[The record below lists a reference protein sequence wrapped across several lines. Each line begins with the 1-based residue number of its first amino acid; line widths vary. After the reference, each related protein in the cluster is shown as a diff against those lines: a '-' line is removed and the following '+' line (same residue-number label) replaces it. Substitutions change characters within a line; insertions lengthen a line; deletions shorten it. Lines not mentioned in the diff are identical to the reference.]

1 MSGSAPRHRI
11 VCCGKAFAS
20 QLTELQDRLGQD
32 FAIETMPSDMN
43 PTDMRDRLDGA
54 LAVIAMALPA
64 GLRLPQ
70 GIRLV
75 QVPAAGWET
84 LCPEQV
90 PAGIPIC
97 TVGGHEIAVA
107 EYCVTQTLA
116 WRHRLREAEED
127 FRSGSWGR
135 SGRLGAAPHGEL
147 HGSTT
152 GIIGYGAIGRALA
165 RLLHAFGVN
174 ILVANRSPV
183 AIDAVVGGAFGLDA
197 LPHMLAQCD
206 FGVVCLGETPE
217 TSGLVGAEAL
227 AALGPGGVI
236 VNVGRG
242 PVIEEAALYH
252 ALAENRLGGAIL
264 DVWYRYPDPGDWTDT
279 APSRFDFA
287 ALPNVMMTPHISGW
301 TEGTANRRLHA
312 IADNIRRAAGGT
324 GVTNIVALGR
334 LEK

>member
-11 VCCGKAFAS
+11 VCCGGAFAS

-32 FAIETMPSDMN
+32 FAIEIMLPGMN

-97 TVGGHEIAVA
+97 NVGSHEIAVA
-107 EYCVTQTLA
+107 EYCVTQMLA

-135 SGRLGAAPHGEL
+135 GRDGAAGTLALPDLSAKYESADVGN
-147 HGSTT
+147 GVSPDPD
-152 GIIGYGAIGRALA
+152 RADLRQKA
-165 RLLHAFGVN
+165 PAS
-174 ILVANRSPV
+174 A
-183 AIDAVVGGAFGLDA
+183 GAFLLCRWPIPCAKSCAMD
-197 LPHMLAQCD
+197 
-206 FGVVCLGETPE
+206 
-217 TSGLVGAEAL
+217 
-227 AALGPGGVI
+227 
-236 VNVGRG
+236 
-242 PVIEEAALYH
+242 
-252 ALAENRLGGAIL
+252 
-264 DVWYRYPDPGDWTDT
+264 
-279 APSRFDFA
+279 
-287 ALPNVMMTPHISGW
+287 
-301 TEGTANRRLHA
+301 
-312 IADNIRRAAGGT
+312 
-324 GVTNIVALGR
+324 
-334 LEK
+334 